1 MGWRARGTAFPGLPA
16 RRGRNVPAATGSE
29 EWGPAWRDGC
39 LMLQEPAGGATQ
51 ESLHHSLPHLGMSHG
66 EGTCTAT
73 LQGGA
78 MQGICSTRS
87 SPGHSHDA
95 A

>member
-1 MGWRARGTAFPGLPA
+1 
-16 RRGRNVPAATGSE
+16 
-29 EWGPAWRDGC
+29 
-39 LMLQEPAGGATQ
+39 MLQEPAGGATQ